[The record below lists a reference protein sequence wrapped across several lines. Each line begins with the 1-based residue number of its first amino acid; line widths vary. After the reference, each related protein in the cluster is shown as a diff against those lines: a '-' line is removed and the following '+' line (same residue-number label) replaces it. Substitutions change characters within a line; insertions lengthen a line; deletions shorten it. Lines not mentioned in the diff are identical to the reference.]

1 MQHNNETKSNVHI
14 KVEYNNEYRRFV
26 VETLSFEHLERT
38 LRTLL
43 NIDHTLP
50 LDILFLDDEKD
61 WVLISSDAELA
72 YAWELS
78 CSLLRLSL
86 RPKPTPAPA
95 STVVV
100 HEVEATPS
108 STEFSNPWKT
118 RGNCRGGKRGG
129 GCGGRGGRANR
140 EVWIQLRLGKL
151 DEKITHLSDKHE
163 MLSAKLASEEVGED
177 RARALSWRVSHLQNK
192 IENMKWKRDHL
203 LSMQKHME
211 QQPDANPTPANNTEN
226 EPVCVPVEQQQAWVG
241 RCGRGRGGRGGCFA
255 REWESN
261 PLFATLQERK
271 TEMRTARQGGDKE
284 EIQKK
289 WEALQEAKNN
299 WREAKIT
306 WREQQ
311 RAQQGCPRK
320 QAK

>member
-1 MQHNNETKSNVHI
+1 MQQTNETQTNVHV

-43 NIDHTLP
+43 NIDLTLP
-50 LDILFLDDEKD
+50 LDVLFMDDEKD

-72 YAWELS
+72 YASELS

-86 RPKPTPAPA
+86 RPKPGSQA
-95 STVVV
+95 SASPVVMPDA
-100 HEVEATPS
+100 EAIPS
-108 STEFSNPWKT
+108 PKSEFSHRWNA
-118 RGNCRGGKRGG
+118 RGCRGGKRGG
-129 GCGGRGGRANR
+129 GCGGRGRENR
-140 EVWIQLRLGKL
+140 EAWLQMSLGKL
-151 DEKITHLSDKHE
+151 DEKITRLSFKHE
-163 MLSAKLASEEVGED
+163 MLSAKLASEQFGED
-177 RARALSWRVSHLQNK
+177 KARAFSWRLSHLQNK

-203 LSMQKHME
+203 LSMQN
-211 QQPDANPTPANNTEN
+211 QQPDANPERAINTEN
-226 EPVCVPVEQQQAWVG
+226 EPVPAQHEQPAWG
-241 RCGRGRGGRGGCFA
+241 GHCGRGRGGRGGCFA

-261 PLFATLQERK
+261 PLFAALQERK
-271 TEMRTARQGGDKE
+271 MEMRTARQGGDME

-289 WEALQEAKNN
+289 WEALQEARNN
-299 WREAKIT
+299 WREAKIA
-306 WREQQ
+306 WREQN

>member
-1 MQHNNETKSNVHI
+1 MQQTNETQTNVHI

-43 NIDHTLP
+43 NIDLTLP
-50 LDILFLDDEKD
+50 LDVLFMDDEKD

-86 RPKPTPAPA
+86 RPKLGSPA
-95 STVVV
+95 SASPVVV
-100 HEVEATPS
+100 PDVTATPS
-108 STEFSNPWKT
+108 PNAEFSHPWNA
-118 RGNCRGGKRGG
+118 RGCRGGKRGG
-129 GCGGRGGRANR
+129 GCGRGRANR
-140 EVWIQLRLGKL
+140 EAWLQMRLGKL
-151 DEKITHLSDKHE
+151 DEKITLLSSRHE
-163 MLSAKLASEEVGED
+163 MLSAKLASEQLGED
-177 RARALSWRVSHLQNK
+177 KARAITWRISHLQNK
-192 IENMKWKRDHL
+192 IENVTWKRDHL
-203 LSMQKHME
+203 LSMQN
-211 QQPDANPTPANNTEN
+211 QQPDANPERAINTEN
-226 EPVCVPVEQQQAWVG
+226 EPVPAQTEDQQRPAWVG
-241 RCGRGRGGRGGCFA
+241 HCGRRGGRGGCFA

-261 PLFATLQERK
+261 PLFAALQERK
-271 TEMRTARQGGDKE
+271 TEMRTARQGGNKE
-284 EIQKK
+284 DIQKK

-299 WREAKIT
+299 WREAKIS
-306 WREQQ
+306 WREQN

>member
-1 MQHNNETKSNVHI
+1 MQQNNETQTNVHV

-43 NIDHTLP
+43 NIDLTLP
-50 LDILFLDDEKD
+50 LDVLFMDDEKD

-86 RPKPTPAPA
+86 RPKLGSPA
-95 STVVV
+95 SASPVVV
-100 HEVEATPS
+100 PDVAATPS
-108 STEFSNPWKT
+108 PNTEFSHPWNA
-118 RGNCRGGKRGG
+118 RGCRGGKRGG
-129 GCGGRGGRANR
+129 GCGRGRANR
-140 EVWIQLRLGKL
+140 EAWLQMRLGKL
-151 DEKITHLSDKHE
+151 DEKITLLSSRHE
-163 MLSAKLASEEVGED
+163 MLTAKLASEQLGED
-177 RARALSWRVSHLQNK
+177 KARAITWRLSHLQNK
-192 IENMKWKRDHL
+192 IENVTWKRDHL
-203 LSMQKHME
+203 LSMQN
-211 QQPDANPTPANNTEN
+211 QQPDANPERAINTEN
-226 EPVCVPVEQQQAWVG
+226 EPVPAQTEDQQRPAWVG
-241 RCGRGRGGRGGCFA
+241 HCGRRGGRGGCFA

-261 PLFATLQERK
+261 PLFAALQERK

-284 EIQKK
+284 EVQKK

-299 WREAKIT
+299 WREAKNS
-306 WREQQ
+306 WKEQN